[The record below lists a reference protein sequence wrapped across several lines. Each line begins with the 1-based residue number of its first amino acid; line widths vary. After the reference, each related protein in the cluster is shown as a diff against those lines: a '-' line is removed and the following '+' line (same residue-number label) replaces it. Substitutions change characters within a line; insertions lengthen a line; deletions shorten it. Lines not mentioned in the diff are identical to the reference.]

1 MYYKG
6 KAEFI
11 EGTPVK
17 GSDLNRVSADVASA
31 FYLLANQQA
40 KVNHNLSSFLS
51 MNTIERCHDG
61 RITTSL
67 IGMLCL
73 FGSQRER
80 LQFLNDHTFIVLTLK
95 SPRGPFWV
103 SRCHKEGFKI
113 TY

>member
-40 KVNHNLSSFLS
+40 KVNHNLTSFFYQW
-51 MNTIERCHDG
+51 TP
-61 RITTSL
+61 
-67 IGMLCL
+67 
-73 FGSQRER
+73 Q
-80 LQFLNDHTFIVLTLK
+80 
-95 SPRGPFWV
+95 
-103 SRCHKEGFKI
+103 
-113 TY
+113 

>member
-40 KVNHNLSSFLS
+40 KVNHNLPSFLS
-51 MNTIERCHDG
+51 MNTTIEGCHDG

-73 FGSQRER
+73 FG
-80 LQFLNDHTFIVLTLK
+80 
-95 SPRGPFWV
+95 G
-103 SRCHKEGFKI
+103 
-113 TY
+113 